1 MDRRRVRTAVAIHG
15 TREKESQG
23 ALTKGYIIPRAPVP
37 SPQVRWL
44 DPPNPPQPS
53 SQEVVGA
60 LVHIGRS
67 FPQRGVR
74 GVFFSIQGGTGRLP
88 EDMHFPE
95 LIAVLWP
102 ETRRT

>member
-1 MDRRRVRTAVAIHG
+1 MDRRRVGTAVAIHG

-60 LVHIGRS
+60 LGNSRLKVKGRS
-67 FPQRGVR
+67 INHEPPLDWGP
-74 GVFFSIQGGTGRLP
+74 GS
-88 EDMHFPE
+88 
-95 LIAVLWP
+95 
-102 ETRRT
+102 